1 MEIHQTQ
8 SIMKNFCLPKL
19 SVLVL
24 ALLAAAPGTA
34 QQNTSTIDGTTPLGP
49 SSQYRTW
56 SLGLNAGLLSQSS
69 TFGFD
74 DGDMKLG
81 YSAYLKKTITPSF
94 GLKAQYLG
102 GKVGG
107 VPSNTALATDLET
120 KLPWSAALSAEF
132 VAANLNWRLFNAKVK
147 PYISAGIGAVNLNTV
162 SSTSDDS
169 QTRTFVP
176 VDGGFKFAIA
186 KGINLDLG
194 YQLNWTNDYFDGKTG
209 QTFEYDLFS
218 YLHAGLE
225 FALGSKSKPFM
236 GNSNPVATLV
246 NDYTQKYDELKAARA
261 NVDELEA
268 SNKAI
273 KSQLDALLADLKDD
287 DNDGVPNKYDKCPN
301 TPAGVKVDGSGC
313 PLPEL
318 KLPETEKQVVV
329 EAVKNL
335 EFDFA
340 KATIRSSSHSSLDG
354 LASLMKEKGYSLKLD
369 GYTDNV
375 GPLSVNTKLSQ
386 DRADAVKSYLVS
398 KGVASN
404 KIVTAGHGPKQP
416 IASNDTEEG
425 RQQNRRVEFALY

>member
-1 MEIHQTQ
+1 
-8 SIMKNFCLPKL
+8 MKNFCLPKL
-19 SVLVL
+19 SAFVL
-24 ALLAAAPGTA
+24 ALLVSAPGIA

-56 SLGLNAGLLSQSS
+56 SLGLNAGLMSQSS

-81 YSAYLKKTITPSF
+81 YSAYLKKTLTPSF

-102 GKVGG
+102 GTVGG
-107 VPSNTALATDLET
+107 FANTDTET
-120 KLPWSAALSAEF
+120 KLPWSAAISAEF

-147 PYISAGIGAVNLNTV
+147 PYIAAGIGAANLNTV
-162 SSTSDDS
+162 SPTSDES

-176 VDGGFKFAIA
+176 VDAGFKFAIA

-209 QTFEYDLFS
+209 QTFDYDLFS

-246 NDYTQKYDELKAARA
+246 NDYTQKYDELKAKRD
-261 NVDELEA
+261 NIDELVA
-268 SNKAI
+268 ANKALQG
-273 KSQLDALLADLKDD
+273 KVDGLLNDLKDD

-318 KLPETEKQVVV
+318 KLTDSEKQIVV
-329 EAVKNL
+329 EAVRNL

-340 KATIRSSSHSSLDG
+340 KATIRSSSHSSLDRV
-354 LASLMKEKGYSLKLD
+354 ASLMKSEGYSLKLD

-375 GPLSVNTKLSQ
+375 GPLSVNNQLSKE
-386 DRADAVKSYLVS
+386 RADAVKAYLVS
-398 KGVASN
+398 KGVSAA
-404 KIVTAGHGPKQP
+404 KITTAGHGPNQP
-416 IASNDTEEG
+416 VASNDTEEG
-425 RQQNRRVEFALY
+425 RQQNRRVEFSLY